1 MKVNFQSCG
10 EIESTHEFEFDKGG
24 ACCMDGHWVVFFI
37 MQLIYTIPIIA
48 AIVGAIALP
57 IAGLVLRKSKPQLSK
72 KLLIIGGLCFCVVCL
87 IFLISIFGAIF
98 SGTLSI

>member
-1 MKVNFQSCG
+1 MYVWALGC
-10 EIESTHEFEFDKGG
+10 
-24 ACCMDGHWVVFFI
+24 FFI
-37 MQLIYTIPIIA
+37 VQLIYTIPIIA
-48 AIVGAIALP
+48 AIVLL

-87 IFLISIFGAIF
+87 ILLTSIFGAIF

>member
-1 MKVNFQSCG
+1 MY
-10 EIESTHEFEFDKGG
+10 
-24 ACCMDGHWVVFFI
+24 GHWVVFFI

-87 IFLISIFGAIF
+87 ILLISIFGAIF

>member
-1 MKVNFQSCG
+1 
-10 EIESTHEFEFDKGG
+10 
-24 ACCMDGHWVVFFI
+24 MDGHWVVFFI

-87 IFLISIFGAIF
+87 ILLISIFGAIF

>member
-1 MKVNFQSCG
+1 
-10 EIESTHEFEFDKGG
+10 
-24 ACCMDGHWVVFFI
+24 MDGHWVVFFI

-48 AIVGAIALP
+48 AVVGAIALP

-87 IFLISIFGAIF
+87 ILLTSIFGAIF

>member
-1 MKVNFQSCG
+1 
-10 EIESTHEFEFDKGG
+10 
-24 ACCMDGHWVVFFI
+24 MDGHWVVFFI
-37 MQLIYTIPIIA
+37 MQLIYTLPMIA

-87 IFLISIFGAIF
+87 ILLTSIFGAIF

>member
-1 MKVNFQSCG
+1 MYGWALGC
-10 EIESTHEFEFDKGG
+10 
-24 ACCMDGHWVVFFI
+24 FFI

-48 AIVGAIALP
+48 VIVGAIALP

-87 IFLISIFGAIF
+87 ILLTSIFGAIF

>member
-1 MKVNFQSCG
+1 
-10 EIESTHEFEFDKGG
+10 
-24 ACCMDGHWVVFFI
+24 MDGHWVVFFI

-57 IAGLVLRKSKPQLSK
+57 IAGLVLCKSKPQLSK

-87 IFLISIFGAIF
+87 ILLTSIFGATV
-98 SGTLSI
+98 SETLSM

>member
-1 MKVNFQSCG
+1 MKVN
-10 EIESTHEFEFDKGG
+10 FEFDKGG
-24 ACCMDGHWVVFFI
+24 DCCMDGHWVVFYI
-37 MQLIYTIPIIA
+37 MQLIYAIPIIA
-48 AIVGAIALP
+48 VIVGAIALP

-87 IFLISIFGAIF
+87 ILLTSIFGAIF

>member
-1 MKVNFQSCG
+1 
-10 EIESTHEFEFDKGG
+10 
-24 ACCMDGHWVVFFI
+24 MDGHWVVFFI
-37 MQLIYTIPIIA
+37 IQLIYTIPIIA

-87 IFLISIFGAIF
+87 ILLTSIFGAIF

>member
-1 MKVNFQSCG
+1 
-10 EIESTHEFEFDKGG
+10 
-24 ACCMDGHWVVFFI
+24 MDGHWVVFFI

-48 AIVGAIALP
+48 VIVGAIALP

-87 IFLISIFGAIF
+87 ILLTSIFGAIF

>member
-1 MKVNFQSCG
+1 
-10 EIESTHEFEFDKGG
+10 
-24 ACCMDGHWVVFFI
+24 MDGHWVVFFI

-87 IFLISIFGAIF
+87 ILLISIFGAIL

>member
-1 MKVNFQSCG
+1 
-10 EIESTHEFEFDKGG
+10 
-24 ACCMDGHWVVFFI
+24 MDGHWVVFFI
-37 MQLIYTIPIIA
+37 VQLIYTIPIIA

-72 KLLIIGGLCFCVVCL
+72 KLLIIGGFCFCVVCL
-87 IFLISIFGAIF
+87 ILLISILGAIF

>member
-1 MKVNFQSCG
+1 MSEKL
-10 EIESTHEFEFDKGG
+10 EFDKGG

-87 IFLISIFGAIF
+87 VLLTSIFGAIF

>member
-1 MKVNFQSCG
+1 MQ
-10 EIESTHEFEFDKGG
+10 EFEFDKGG

-87 IFLISIFGAIF
+87 ILLTSIFGATV
-98 SGTLSI
+98 SETLSM

>member
-1 MKVNFQSCG
+1 MYK
-10 EIESTHEFEFDKGG
+10 FEVDKGG

-37 MQLIYTIPIIA
+37 VQLIYTIPIIA
-48 AIVGAIALP
+48 AIVLLIV
-57 IAGLVLRKSKPQLSK
+57 GLVLRKSKPQLSK

-87 IFLISIFGAIF
+87 ILLTSILGAIF

>member
-1 MKVNFQSCG
+1 MY
-10 EIESTHEFEFDKGG
+10 
-24 ACCMDGHWVVFFI
+24 GHWVVFFI

-72 KLLIIGGLCFCVVCL
+72 ILLIIGGLCFCVVCL
-87 IFLISIFGAIF
+87 ILLISIFGAIF

>member
-1 MKVNFQSCG
+1 
-10 EIESTHEFEFDKGG
+10 
-24 ACCMDGHWVVFFI
+24 MDGHWIVFFI

-87 IFLISIFGAIF
+87 ILLTSIFGAIF

>member
-1 MKVNFQSCG
+1 MYVWALGC
-10 EIESTHEFEFDKGG
+10 
-24 ACCMDGHWVVFFI
+24 FFI
-37 MQLIYTIPIIA
+37 LQLIYTIPIIA

-87 IFLISIFGAIF
+87 VLLTSIFGAIS

>member
-1 MKVNFQSCG
+1 MLT
-10 EIESTHEFEFDKGG
+10 STHKFEFDKGG

>member
-1 MKVNFQSCG
+1 
-10 EIESTHEFEFDKGG
+10 
-24 ACCMDGHWVVFFI
+24 MDGHWVVYFI
-37 MQLIYTIPIIA
+37 MKLIYTIPIIA
-48 AIVGAIALP
+48 AIVGAIVLP

-87 IFLISIFGAIF
+87 ILLTSIFGAIF

>member
-1 MKVNFQSCG
+1 
-10 EIESTHEFEFDKGG
+10 
-24 ACCMDGHWVVFFI
+24 MDGHWVVLFI
-37 MQLIYTIPIIA
+37 VQLIYTIPVIV

-87 IFLISIFGAIF
+87 ILLTSIFGAIF

>member
-1 MKVNFQSCG
+1 MYGWALGC
-10 EIESTHEFEFDKGG
+10 
-24 ACCMDGHWVVFFI
+24 FFI

-48 AIVGAIALP
+48 AIVGAIALA

-87 IFLISIFGAIF
+87 ILLTSIFGAIF

>member
-1 MKVNFQSCG
+1 
-10 EIESTHEFEFDKGG
+10 
-24 ACCMDGHWVVFFI
+24 MDGHWVVLFI

-72 KLLIIGGLCFCVVCL
+72 KLLIIGGSFVKKNKTFAPINKPIPL
-87 IFLISIFGAIF
+87 
-98 SGTLSI
+98 

>member
-1 MKVNFQSCG
+1 
-10 EIESTHEFEFDKGG
+10 
-24 ACCMDGHWVVFFI
+24 

-87 IFLISIFGAIF
+87 ILLTSIFGATV
-98 SGTLSI
+98 SETLSM

>member
-1 MKVNFQSCG
+1 MY
-10 EIESTHEFEFDKGG
+10 
-24 ACCMDGHWVVFFI
+24 GHWVVFFI
-37 MQLIYTIPIIA
+37 VQLIYTLPIIA

-87 IFLISIFGAIF
+87 ILLISIFGAIF

>member
-1 MKVNFQSCG
+1 
-10 EIESTHEFEFDKGG
+10 
-24 ACCMDGHWVVFFI
+24 MDGHWVVFFI

-72 KLLIIGGLCFCVVCL
+72 KMLRIGGLCFCVVCL
-87 IFLISIFGAIF
+87 ILLANILGAIF

>member
-1 MKVNFQSCG
+1 MY
-10 EIESTHEFEFDKGG
+10 
-24 ACCMDGHWVVFFI
+24 GHWVVFFI
-37 MQLIYTIPIIA
+37 VQLIYTIPIIA

-87 IFLISIFGAIF
+87 ILLTSIFGAIF

>member
-1 MKVNFQSCG
+1 
-10 EIESTHEFEFDKGG
+10 
-24 ACCMDGHWVVFFI
+24 MDGHWVVFFI

-48 AIVGAIALP
+48 AIVAAVALP

-72 KLLIIGGLCFCVVCL
+72 KLLRIGGVCICVVCL
-87 IFLISIFGAIF
+87 ILLTNILGAIF

>member
-1 MKVNFQSCG
+1 
-10 EIESTHEFEFDKGG
+10 
-24 ACCMDGHWVVFFI
+24 MDGHWVVFFI
-37 MQLIYTIPIIA
+37 IQLIYTIPIIA

-87 IFLISIFGAIF
+87 ILLTSIFGATV
-98 SGTLSI
+98 SETLSM